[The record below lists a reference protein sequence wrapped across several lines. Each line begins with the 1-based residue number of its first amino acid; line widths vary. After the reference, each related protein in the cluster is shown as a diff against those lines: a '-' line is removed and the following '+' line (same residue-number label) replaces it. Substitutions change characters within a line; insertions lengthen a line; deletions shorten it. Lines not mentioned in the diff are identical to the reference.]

1 MQRIVWNTYFS
12 FLFPFQF
19 FHQRPGCRLTLA
31 RRHVSDSEPRA
42 QWDLATLRTKVLEA
56 IYDEAKDE
64 IVMPPWQ
71 CDIFNAEYSSNQ

>member
-1 MQRIVWNTYFS
+1 
-12 FLFPFQF
+12 
-19 FHQRPGCRLTLA
+19 LTLA